1 MSNLF
6 KAIDS
11 IFESNHIVLTEAELN
26 ERGSKYLKPDPD
38 NKYNN
43 IDDRGIS
50 KPKTK
55 TIMNIDKDVY

>member
-11 IFESNHIVLTEAELN
+11 IFESNRIVLTEAELN

-43 IDDRGIS
+43 INGDH
-50 KPKTK
+50 
-55 TIMNIDKDVY
+55 